1 MTRPSRAA
9 AAGVGSQECRHFA
22 HISHPHVHTG
32 PPLHLDCPPLP
43 QSAPAA
49 SGLTH
54 AANALVTSKDTLSLP
69 IDAALPEITRALR
82 EGRSLV
88 VEAPPGAG
96 KTTRVPRALLEAGV
110 VEGEIWILEPRRLP
124 ARLAA
129 ERVAR
134 ELGETVGQTVGYT
147 VRFEDVSSPRT
158 RLRFVTEGL
167 LTRRLLSDPRLVG
180 VGAVVLDEIH
190 ERHVATDLA
199 LALVRRLQRGARPD
213 LRVCAMSAT
222 LEAGPLAAFLD
233 DCASLRSEGRL
244 HPIDIEHLATPDHRP
259 LHEQVT
265 GAVRRLL
272 RDGPEGDVLVFLPGA
287 GEIRRAQETLGSAPG
302 MGALAILPLHG
313 ELTLEEQTRAVR
325 PDPARRKI
333 ILSTNVAESSITV
346 EGVVAVVDSGLARI
360 ASHSPWTG
368 LPTLAIAKVSQAAAT
383 QRAGRAGRTRPGR
396 ALRLFTRH
404 DHDARRAY
412 DLPEIARADLADT
425 LLTLAALDV
434 GPVADFEWYEEPP
447 AAALGAARDL
457 LRALG
462 AFDGG
467 DRLTPLGRRMARLPV
482 HPRLARLV
490 CEGETRGAG
499 AASCLVASLVS
510 ERDIRR
516 SARPSFGRGGRRGD
530 GEILDLVDL
539 YRRAESARFRGDT
552 LRSLD
557 LDGRAT
563 EAVSRSVRQ
572 LTSALGKP
580 TGVRVEGVAEDVALR
595 LATLAA
601 FPDRVA
607 RRRTPTDKNVVL
619 ANGGS
624 AELQFDPGA
633 DWIVA
638 VDVEERMLG
647 PRATGGRPGGV
658 AVRLAAAIEPE
669 WLLDVC
675 AERVEEIDVLAWNAE
690 TERVERR
697 SGLRFGALALDET
710 VTPAP
715 PGEETSRLLAEAALA
730 RGLERLPGAEG
741 LPRLL
746 ARLAFAR
753 ELAPDGALLAFAA
766 DDVAALLRLACEGRR
781 GFAELAEADLAALA
795 QDALGGE
802 AQRLL
807 RTLAPERVTLP
818 GGRGV
823 AVNYVAGQPP
833 WIESRLQDFFG
844 LRAGP
849 AVGGGRVPLTLHLLA
864 PNGRAVQVTRDL
876 ASFWTQHYPALRREL
891 GRRYPRHAWPE
902 DGATATPPPPKPPR
916 APRR

>member
-1 MTRPSRAA
+1 M
-9 AAGVGSQECRHFA
+9 
-22 HISHPHVHTG
+22 HPVPAEASLS
-32 PPLHLDCPPLP
+32 PPID
-43 QSAPAA
+43 
-49 SGLTH
+49 
-54 AANALVTSKDTLSLP
+54 LP
-69 IDAALPEITRALR
+69 IDAALPDIVAGLR
-82 EGRSLV
+82 RGRSLV

-96 KTTRVPRALLEAGV
+96 KTTRVPRALLEASV
-110 VEGEIWILEPRRLP
+110 VPGELWVLEPRRLP

-134 ELGETVGQTVGYT
+134 ELGQRVGETVGYT

-158 RLRFVTEGL
+158 RLRFVTEGM
-167 LTRRLLSDPRLVG
+167 LTRRMLSDPRLEG

-199 LALVRRLQRGARPD
+199 LALLRRLQRGARPD

-222 LEAGPLAAFLD
+222 LEAEPLQAFLD
-233 DCASLRSEGRL
+233 DCAAVRSEGRL
-244 HPIDIEHLATPDHRP
+244 HPIEIEHLPAPDERP
-259 LHEQVT
+259 LHDQVT
-265 GAVRRLL
+265 GAVRRLVREGL
-272 RDGPEGDVLVFLPGA
+272 DGDVLVFLPGA
-287 GEIRRAQETLGSAPG
+287 AEIRRAEEMLARAPG
-302 MGALAILPLHG
+302 MDAFAILPLHG
-313 ELTLEEQTRAVR
+313 ELSLEEQTRAVR

-346 EGVVAVVDSGLARI
+346 EGVVAVVDSGLARV

-368 LPTLAIAKVSQAAAT
+368 LPTLAVAKISQAAAT

-396 ALRLFTRH
+396 ALRLYTRH
-404 DHDARRAY
+404 DHDARRRY
-412 DLPEIARADLADT
+412 DLPEIARADLAET
-425 LLTLAALDV
+425 LLALAALDV
-434 GPVADFEWYEEPP
+434 GSLADFGWFDEPP
-447 AAALGAARDL
+447 TAALTAARDL
-457 LRALG
+457 LRTLG
-462 AFDGG
+462 ALDAR
-467 DRLTPLGRRMARLPV
+467 DALTPLGRRMTRLPV

-490 CEGETRGAG
+490 CEGEARGAG
-499 AASCLVASLVS
+499 RAACLVAALVS

-516 SARPSFGRGGRRGD
+516 GARATFGRAGRRGPGEHAES

-539 YRRAESARFRGDT
+539 FRQAEGARFRADT
-552 LRSLD
+552 LRSLE
-557 LDGRAT
+557 LDARSVD
-563 EAVSRSVRQ
+563 AVSRATRQ
-572 LTSALGKP
+572 LTSSLERGSGAPVSGA
-580 TGVRVEGVAEDVALR
+580 AEDAALR

-607 RRRTPTDKNVVL
+607 RRRTPTDRAVVL

-633 DWIVA
+633 EWLVA
-638 VDVEERMLG
+638 IDVEERVADARTNGTRGWATG
-647 PRATGGRPGGV
+647 PGGRPGGV

-675 AERVEEIDVLAWNAE
+675 ADRVEEIDTLAFN
-690 TERVERR
+690 TDTQRVERR
-697 SGLRFGALALDET
+697 AGLRFGALSLDET

-730 RGLERLPGAEG
+730 RGIDRLPGAED

-753 ELAPDGALLAFAA
+753 ELAPPLGSSALPDLGAIDLAA
-766 DDVAALLRLACEGRR
+766 VLRLACTGRR
-781 GFAELAEADLAALA
+781 GFAELAEANLAALA
-795 QDALGGE
+795 LEGLGPA
-802 AQRLL
+802 AQNLL

-844 LRAGP
+844 MRTGP
-849 AVGGGRVPLTLHLLA
+849 AIGGGRVPLTLHLLA

-876 ASFWTQHYPALRREL
+876 ASFWTQHYPPLRREL
-891 GRRYPRHAWPE
+891 GRRYPRHSWPE

-916 APRR
+916 PR